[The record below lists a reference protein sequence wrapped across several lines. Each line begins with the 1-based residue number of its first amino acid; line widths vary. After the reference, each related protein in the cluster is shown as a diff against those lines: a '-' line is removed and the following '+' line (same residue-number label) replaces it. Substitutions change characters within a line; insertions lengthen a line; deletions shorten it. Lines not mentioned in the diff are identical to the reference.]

1 MTQPESETP
10 EPQGPTVHDRR
21 RIDPDTFEV
30 RSGESPA
37 ATPEELLEEVAAE
50 LGADTGADA
59 ERVAELEKQLA
70 ERTQDL
76 QRLQAEYV
84 NYKRRVD
91 RDRDV
96 AKQAGVESVL
106 MDMLPILDDLQ
117 AARDH
122 EELTGGFKA
131 VADEIEQTAAKYGL
145 KAYGAK
151 GDPFDPIIHEAL
163 LHSYVEGLEGP
174 TCVEVLQ
181 VGYMWKDRKLR
192 AARVAVGEPPAG
204 GSDTSANPAE

>member
-1 MTQPESETP
+1 MTDSQETN

-21 RIDPDTFEV
+21 RIDPDTFQARAPQGAPAE
-30 RSGESPA
+30 PA
-37 ATPEELLEEVAAE
+37 AAEADTPAGDAPAAE
-50 LGADTGADA
+50 APA
-59 ERVAELEKQLA
+59 EGSPREAELAKELS
-70 ERTQDL
+70 ERTLDL

-96 AKQAGVESVL
+96 ARQNGIESVL

-117 AARDH
+117 SAREH

-145 KAYGAK
+145 TAYGAK
-151 GDPFDPIIHEAL
+151 GDPFDPTIHEAL
-163 LHSYVEGLEGP
+163 FHSYVEGLEGP
-174 TCVEVLQ
+174 TCVDVLQ
-181 VGYMWKDRKLR
+181 VGYMWKERRLR
-192 AARVAVGEPPAG
+192 TAKVAVGEPPAG
-204 GSDTSANPAE
+204 GEAAE

>member
-10 EPQGPTVHDRR
+10 EQQGPTIHDRR
-21 RIDPDTFEV
+21 RIDPETFEV
-30 RSGESPA
+30 RSDNPS
-37 ATPEELLEEVAAE
+37 ATPEELLEQVDAE
-50 LGADTGADA
+50 LGAEPSA
-59 ERVAELEKQLA
+59 ESERIAELEKQLA
-70 ERTQDL
+70 ERVQDL

-106 MDMLPILDDLQ
+106 LDLLPILDDLQ

-131 VADEIEQTAAKYGL
+131 VAEEIEKTAAKYGL
-145 KAYGAK
+145 VAYGAK
-151 GDPFDPIIHEAL
+151 GDPFDPVIHEAL

-204 GSDTSANPAE
+204 GAEASAESAE